1 MAAGMISLDEA
12 RGLLLAGVGVLA
24 CETVPIGEAAGRVLA
39 ADIIAPRDQ
48 PPSAVSAMDGYAVV
62 AAVVG
67 ETLRV
72 IGEAPAGVPFGGAVG
87 PGEAVRIATGGV
99 VPEGATRV
107 VIQEHVAREGDMI
120 AVRELSLGFH
130 VRAAGGDFAAGAV
143 VARAGEVMTPGRIAL
158 VAATGCA
165 RVSVVRRPRVA
176 IMASGDELRAGG
188 DPCEGGIYDSG
199 GPSMAALVAGWGGT
213 AVRLPILPDDR
224 AALDAALG
232 VAGFGAD
239 LDVDVIVT
247 LGGASVG
254 HRDQLRPAFEALGAV
269 ILFDKVAV
277 IPGKPTWHARFGDG
291 RLLVGLPGNPASA
304 FVCAHLFVAPL
315 LAALTGRDPGLRL
328 EVARLGQAIGAN
340 GPREAWLR
348 GRVAIDDDGR
358 RIVTVDPRQDSSLTS
373 PLAAA
378 NVLVRRGIGA
388 PAMVAG
394 DRVQTL
400 MIG

>member
-24 CETVPIGEAAGRVLA
+24 SETVAIGEAAGRVLA
-39 ADIIAPRDQ
+39 ADVVAPRDQ
-48 PPSAVSAMDGYAVV
+48 PPSAVSAMDGYAVAS
-62 AAVVG
+62 AAVG

-72 IGEAPAGVPFGGAVG
+72 IGEAPAGAPFAGVVG

-99 VPEGATRV
+99 VPESATRV
-107 VIQEHVAREGDMI
+107 VIQEHVECQGDGI
-120 AVRELSLGFH
+120 VVRELSQGFH
-130 VRAAGGDFAAGAV
+130 VRPAGGDFREGAV
-143 VARAGEVMTPGRIAL
+143 VAIAGDVLTPGRIAL
-158 VAATGCA
+158 VAATGVA
-165 RVSVVRRPRVA
+165 GIAVFRRPRVA
-176 IMASGDELRAGG
+176 IFASGDELRLPGSLDAGA
-188 DPCEGGIYDSG
+188 IFDSG
-199 GPSMAALVAGWGGT
+199 GPSIAALVEAWGGE
-213 AVRLPILPDDR
+213 AVRLAVLPDDR
-224 AALDAALG
+224 IALDAAL
-232 VAGFGAD
+232 ARAD
-239 LDVDVIVT
+239 LEVDVIVT

-340 GPREAWLR
+340 GLREAWLR
-348 GRVAIDDDGR
+348 GRVAIDDEGR
-358 RIVTVDPRQDSSLTS
+358 RIVSVDARQDSSLTS

-378 NVLVRRGIGA
+378 NVLVRRLPDSPALGVGDKVETLTIG
-388 PAMVAG
+388 
-394 DRVQTL
+394 
-400 MIG
+400 

>member
-12 RGLLLAGVGVLA
+12 RGLLLAGVGRLPS
-24 CETVPIGEAAGRVLA
+24 ETVAIGDAAGRVLA
-39 ADIIAPRDQ
+39 ADVVAPRDQ
-48 PPSAVSAMDGYAVV
+48 PPSAVSAMDGYAVAGV
-62 AAVVG
+62 AVG
-67 ETLRV
+67 DALLVT
-72 IGEAPAGVPFGGAVG
+72 GEAPAGAPFGGVVG

-99 VPEGATRV
+99 VPKGATRV
-107 VIQEHVAREGDMI
+107 VIQEHVVREGDMI
-120 AVRELSLGFH
+120 AVRELSEGFH
-130 VRAAGGDFAAGAV
+130 VRAAGGDFAAGQV
-143 VARAGEVMTPGRIAL
+143 VARAGEVMTAGQIAL

-165 RVSVVRRPRVA
+165 GVEVVRRPRVA
-176 IMASGDELRAGG
+176 VMASGDELRAPGTAG
-188 DPCEGGIYDSG
+188 EGAIFDSG
-199 GPSMAALVAGWGGT
+199 GPSIAALVAGWGGD

-224 AALDAALG
+224 AALDAAL
-232 VAGFGAD
+232 AGAD

-254 HRDQLRPAFEALGAV
+254 HRDQLRPAFEAIGAV

-328 EVARLGQAIGAN
+328 EAARLGQAIGAN

-348 GRVAIDDDGR
+348 GRVAIDGEGR
-358 RIVTVDPRQDSSLTS
+358 RIVSVDARQDSSLTT

-378 NVLVRRGIGA
+378 NVLVRRPPHA
-388 PAMVAG
+388 LALDAL
-394 DRVQTL
+394 DHVQTL
-400 MIG
+400 TIG

>member
-1 MAAGMISLDEA
+1 MISLDAA

-24 CETVPIGEAAGRVLA
+24 GETVAIGEAAGRVLA

-48 PPSAVSAMDGYAVV
+48 PPSAVSAMDGYAVAS
-62 AAVVG
+62 AAIG
-67 ETLRV
+67 DTLRV
-72 IGEAPAGVPFGGAVG
+72 IGEAPAGVPFGGVVG

-99 VPEGATRV
+99 VPKGATRV

-188 DPCEGGIYDSG
+188 DPSEGGIYDSG

-224 AALDAALG
+224 AALDAAL
-232 VAGFGAD
+232 AAAD
-239 LDVDVIVT
+239 LEVDVIVT

-269 ILFDKVAV
+269 IAFDKVAV

-348 GRVAIDDDGR
+348 GRVAIDDEGR
-358 RIVTVDPRQDSSLTS
+358 RIVRVDPRQDSSLTS

-378 NVLVRRGIGA
+378 NVLVRRPPDA
-388 PAMVAG
+388 AAMDAG
-394 DRVQTL
+394 GRVETL
-400 MIG
+400 TLA

>member
-1 MAAGMISLDEA
+1 MISLDEA

-24 CETVPIGEAAGRVLA
+24 CEIVPIGEAAGRVLA
-39 ADIIAPRDQ
+39 ADVVAPRDQ
-48 PPSAVSAMDGYAVV
+48 PPTAVSAMDGYAVAS
-62 AAVVG
+62 AAIG
-67 ETLRV
+67 DALRV
-72 IGEAPAGVPFGGAVG
+72 IGEAPAGAPFGGVVG
-87 PGEAVRIATGGV
+87 AGEAVRIATGGV
-99 VPEGATRV
+99 VPKGATRV

-120 AVRELSLGFH
+120 AVRELSQGFH

-165 RVSVVRRPRVA
+165 GVEVVRRPRVA
-176 IMASGDELRAGG
+176 IIASGDELRAPGAAG
-188 DPCEGGIYDSG
+188 EGVIFDSG
-199 GPSMAALVAGWGGT
+199 GPSIAALVAGWGGE

-224 AALDAALG
+224 VALDAAL
-232 VAGFGAD
+232 VGAD

-269 ILFDKVAV
+269 IAFDKVAV

-304 FVCAHLFVAPL
+304 FVCAYLFVAPL
-315 LAALTGRDPGLRL
+315 LAALTGRDAGLKL

-348 GRVAIDDDGR
+348 GRVAIDDEGR
-358 RIVTVDPRQDSSLTS
+358 RIVRVDPRQDSSLTS

-378 NVLVRRGIGA
+378 NVLVRRPPDA
-388 PAMVAG
+388 AAMDAG
-394 DRVQTL
+394 GRVETL
-400 MIG
+400 TLA

>member
-1 MAAGMISLDEA
+1 MISLDAA

-24 CETVPIGEAAGRVLA
+24 GETVAIGEAAWRVLA
-39 ADIIAPRDQ
+39 ADVVAPRDQ
-48 PPSAVSAMDGYAVV
+48 PPSAVSAMDGYAVAS
-62 AAVVG
+62 AAIG
-67 ETLRV
+67 DALRV
-72 IGEAPAGVPFGGAVG
+72 IGEAPAGVPFGGVVG
-87 PGEAVRIATGGV
+87 PGAAVRIATGGV
-99 VPEGATRV
+99 VPKGATRV

-188 DPCEGGIYDSG
+188 DPSEGAIFDSG
-199 GPSMAALVAGWGGT
+199 GPSMAALVAGWDGD

-224 AALDAALG
+224 AALDAAL
-232 VAGFGAD
+232 AGAD
-239 LDVDVIVT
+239 LEVDVIVT

-315 LAALTGRDPGLRL
+315 LAVLTGRDPGLRL
-328 EVARLGQAIGAN
+328 EVARLRQAIGAN

-348 GRVAIDDDGR
+348 GRVEIDDEGR

-378 NVLVRRGIGA
+378 NALVRRPPDA
-388 PAMVAG
+388 AAMDAG
-394 DRVQTL
+394 GRVETL
-400 MIG
+400 ILA

>member
-1 MAAGMISLDEA
+1 MISLDEA

-24 CETVPIGEAAGRVLA
+24 SESVAIGEAAWRVLA
-39 ADIIAPRDQ
+39 ADVVAPRDQ

-72 IGEAPAGVPFGGAVG
+72 IGEAPAGVPFGGVVG

-99 VPEGATRV
+99 VPKGATRV

-143 VARAGEVMTPGRIAL
+143 VAWAGEVMTPGRIAL

-188 DPCEGGIYDSG
+188 DPSEGGIYDSG

-224 AALDAALG
+224 AALDAAL
-232 VAGFGAD
+232 AGAD
-239 LDVDVIVT
+239 LEVDVIVT

-277 IPGKPTWHARFGDG
+277 IPGKPTWHARN
-291 RLLVGLPGNPASA
+291 R
-304 FVCAHLFVAPL
+304 
-315 LAALTGRDPGLRL
+315 T
-328 EVARLGQAIGAN
+328 
-340 GPREAWLR
+340 
-348 GRVAIDDDGR
+348 
-358 RIVTVDPRQDSSLTS
+358 
-373 PLAAA
+373 
-378 NVLVRRGIGA
+378 
-388 PAMVAG
+388 
-394 DRVQTL
+394 
-400 MIG
+400 

>member
-1 MAAGMISLDEA
+1 MISLDAA

-24 CETVPIGEAAGRVLA
+24 GETVAIGEAAGRVLA

-72 IGEAPAGVPFGGAVG
+72 IGEAPAGVPFGGVVG

-99 VPEGATRV
+99 VPKGATRV
-107 VIQEHVAREGDMI
+107 VIQEHVARESDMI

-130 VRAAGGDFAAGAV
+130 VRAAGGDFATGAV

-188 DPCEGGIYDSG
+188 DPSEGGIYDSG
-199 GPSMAALVAGWGGT
+199 GPSMAALVAGWGGA

-224 AALDAALG
+224 AALDAAL
-232 VAGFGAD
+232 AAAD

-348 GRVAIDDDGR
+348 GRVAIDDEGR

-378 NVLVRRGIGA
+378 NVLVRRPPDA
-388 PAMVAG
+388 AAMDAG
-394 DRVQTL
+394 GRVETL
-400 MIG
+400 ILA

>member
-1 MAAGMISLDEA
+1 MISLDEA

-24 CETVPIGEAAGRVLA
+24 CEIVPIGEAAGRVLA
-39 ADIIAPRDQ
+39 ADIVAPRDQ
-48 PPSAVSAMDGYAVV
+48 PPTAVSAMDGYAVAS
-62 AAVVG
+62 AAIG
-67 ETLRV
+67 DALRV
-72 IGEAPAGVPFGGAVG
+72 IGEAPAGAPFGGVVG
-87 PGEAVRIATGGV
+87 AGEAVRIATGGV
-99 VPEGATRV
+99 VPEGATRI

-120 AVRELSLGFH
+120 AVRELSQGFH
-130 VRAAGGDFAAGAV
+130 VRAAGGDFAVGAV
-143 VARAGEVMTPGRIAL
+143 VARAGEVMTAGRIAL

-165 RVSVVRRPRVA
+165 GVEVVRRPRVA
-176 IMASGDELRAGG
+176 IMASGDELRAPGAAG
-188 DPCEGGIYDSG
+188 EGVIFDSG
-199 GPSMAALVAGWGGT
+199 GPSIAALVAGWGGE

-224 AALDAALG
+224 VALDAAL
-232 VAGFGAD
+232 VGAD

-254 HRDQLRPAFEALGAV
+254 HRDQLRPAFEALGAM
-269 ILFDKVAV
+269 IAFDKVAV

-304 FVCAHLFVAPL
+304 FVCAYLFVAPL

-348 GRVAIDDDGR
+348 GRVAIDDEGR
-358 RIVTVDPRQDSSLTS
+358 RIVRVDPRQDSSLTS

-378 NVLVRRGIGA
+378 NVLVRRPPDA
-388 PAMVAG
+388 AAMDAG
-394 DRVQTL
+394 GRVETL
-400 MIG
+400 TLA

>member
-24 CETVPIGEAAGRVLA
+24 SETLAIGEAAGRVLA
-39 ADIIAPRDQ
+39 ADVVAQRDQ
-48 PPSAVSAMDGYAVV
+48 PPSAVSAMDGYAVES
-62 AAVVG
+62 AAIG
-67 ETLRV
+67 DALRL
-72 IGEAPAGVPFGGAVG
+72 IGEAPAGAPFGGVVG

-107 VIQEHVAREGDMI
+107 VIQEHVAREGNTI
-120 AVRELSLGFH
+120 AVRELSPGFH
-130 VRAAGGDFAAGAV
+130 VRCAGGDFAAGQV
-143 VARAGEVMTPGRIAL
+143 VARAGEVMTAGRIAL

-165 RVSVVRRPRVA
+165 GVAVVRRPRVA
-176 IMASGDELRAGG
+176 IIASGDELRAGG
-188 DPCEGGIYDSG
+188 DPSEGGIYDSG
-199 GPSMAALVAGWGGT
+199 GPSIAALVEAWGGD

-224 AALDAALG
+224 MALDAAL
-232 VAGFGAD
+232 AKAD
-239 LDVDVIVT
+239 LEVDVIVT

-254 HRDQLRPAFEALGAV
+254 HRDQLRPAFEAIGAV

-277 IPGKPTWHARFGDG
+277 IPGKPTWHARFGDR

-315 LAALTGRDPGLRL
+315 LAVLTGRDAGLKL

-348 GRVAIDDDGR
+348 GRVAVDDEGR
-358 RIVTVDPRQDSSLTS
+358 RIVTVDARQDSSLTS

-378 NVLVRRGIGA
+378 NVLVRRAPDA
-388 PAMVAG
+388 PAMDAG
-394 DRVQTL
+394 GRVETL
-400 MIG
+400 TLA

>member
-1 MAAGMISLDEA
+1 MISLDAA

-24 CETVPIGEAAGRVLA
+24 GETVAIGEAAGRVLA
-39 ADIIAPRDQ
+39 ADVVAMRDQ
-48 PPSAVSAMDGYAVV
+48 PPSAVSAMDGYAV
-62 AAVVG
+62 ASAVVG

-72 IGEAPAGVPFGGAVG
+72 IGEAPAGVPFGGVVG

-99 VPEGATRV
+99 VPKGATRV

-188 DPCEGGIYDSG
+188 DPSEGGIYDSG

-224 AALDAALG
+224 AALDAAL
-232 VAGFGAD
+232 AGAD
-239 LDVDVIVT
+239 LEVDVIVT

-348 GRVAIDDDGR
+348 GRVEIDDEGR

-378 NVLVRRGIGA
+378 NVLVRRPPDA
-388 PAMVAG
+388 AAMDAG
-394 DRVQTL
+394 GRVETL
-400 MIG
+400 ILA

>member
-1 MAAGMISLDEA
+1 MISLDAA

-24 CETVPIGEAAGRVLA
+24 GETVAIGEAAGRVLA

-48 PPSAVSAMDGYAVV
+48 PPSAVSAMDGYAVAS
-62 AAVVG
+62 AAIG
-67 ETLRV
+67 DALRV
-72 IGEAPAGVPFGGAVG
+72 IGEAPAGVPFGGVVG

-99 VPEGATRV
+99 VPKGATRV

-188 DPCEGGIYDSG
+188 DPSEGGIYDSG

-224 AALDAALG
+224 AALDAAL
-232 VAGFGAD
+232 AAAD
-239 LDVDVIVT
+239 LEVDVIVT

-348 GRVAIDDDGR
+348 GRVAIDDEGR

-378 NVLVRRGIGA
+378 NVLVRRPPDA
-388 PAMVAG
+388 AAMDAG
-394 DRVQTL
+394 GRVETL
-400 MIG
+400 ILA

>member
-1 MAAGMISLDEA
+1 MISLDEA
-12 RGLLLAGVGVLA
+12 RGLLLAGVGVLPSERVA
-24 CETVPIGEAAGRVLA
+24 IGEAAGRVLA
-39 ADIIAPRDQ
+39 ADVVAPCDQ
-48 PPSAVSAMDGYAVV
+48 PPSAVSAMDGYAVAS
-62 AAVVG
+62 AAVG
-67 ETLRV
+67 DTLRL
-72 IGEAPAGVPFGGAVG
+72 IGEAPAGAPFGGVVG

-99 VPEGATRV
+99 VPDGATRV

-120 AVRELSLGFH
+120 AVRELSQGFH
-130 VRAAGGDFAAGAV
+130 VRAAGGDFAGGAV
-143 VARAGEVMTPGRIAL
+143 VARAGEVLTPGRIAL
-158 VAATGCA
+158 VAATGCGGA
-165 RVSVVRRPRVA
+165 EVVRRPRVA

-199 GPSMAALVAGWGGT
+199 GPSIAALVAGWGGD

-224 AALDAALG
+224 AALDAAL
-232 VAGFGAD
+232 AGAD

-269 ILFDKVAV
+269 IEFDRVAV

-315 LAALTGRDPGLRL
+315 LAALTGRDAGLKL

-348 GRVAIDDDGR
+348 GRVSIDDDGR
-358 RIVTVDPRQDSSLTS
+358 RIVTIDPRQDSSLTS

>member
-12 RGLLLAGVGVLA
+12 RGLLLAVVDVLPSERVA
-24 CETVPIGEAAGRVLA
+24 IGEAAGRVLA
-39 ADIIAPRDQ
+39 ADVVAPRDQ
-48 PPSAVSAMDGYAVV
+48 PPSAVSAMDGYAVAG
-62 AAVVG
+62 AAIG
-67 ETLRV
+67 DALRV
-72 IGEAPAGVPFGGAVG
+72 IGEAPAGAPFGGIVG

-99 VPEGATRV
+99 VPEGASRV

-120 AVRELSLGFH
+120 VVRELSQGFH
-130 VRAAGGDFAAGAV
+130 VRAAGGDFAARAV
-143 VARAGEVMTPGRIAL
+143 VARAGEVMTAGRIAL

-165 RVSVVRRPRVA
+165 VVSVVRRPRVA
-176 IMASGDELRAGG
+176 IFASGDELRAGG
-188 DPCEGGIYDSG
+188 DPSAGAIFDSG
-199 GPSMAALVAGWGGT
+199 GPSIAALVAGWGGD

-224 AALDAALG
+224 VALDAAL
-232 VAGFGAD
+232 AGAD
-239 LDVDVIVT
+239 LKVDVIVT

-269 ILFDKVAV
+269 IAFDKVAV

-328 EVARLGQAIGAN
+328 EVAWLEQAIGAN

-348 GRVAIDDDGR
+348 GRVEVDGEGR

-378 NVLVRRGIGA
+378 NVLVRRGIDA

>member
-1 MAAGMISLDEA
+1 MAAGMISLDAA

-24 CETVPIGEAAGRVLA
+24 GETVAIGEAAGRVLA
-39 ADIIAPRDQ
+39 ADVVAPRDQ
-48 PPSAVSAMDGYAVV
+48 PPSAVSAMDGYAVAS
-62 AAVVG
+62 AAIG
-67 ETLRV
+67 DALRV
-72 IGEAPAGVPFGGAVG
+72 IGEAPAGVPFGGVVG

-99 VPEGATRV
+99 VPKGATRV

-188 DPCEGGIYDSG
+188 DPSEGGIYDSG

-224 AALDAALG
+224 AALDAAL
-232 VAGFGAD
+232 AGAD
-239 LDVDVIVT
+239 LEVDVIVT

-315 LAALTGRDPGLRL
+315 LAVLTGRDPGLRL

-348 GRVAIDDDGR
+348 GRVAIDDEGR

-378 NVLVRRGIGA
+378 NVLVRRPPDA
-388 PAMVAG
+388 AAMDAG
-394 DRVQTL
+394 GRVETL
-400 MIG
+400 ILA

>member
-24 CETVPIGEAAGRVLA
+24 CEIVPIGEAAGRVLA
-39 ADIIAPRDQ
+39 ADIVAPRDQ
-48 PPSAVSAMDGYAVV
+48 PPTAVSAMDGYAVAS
-62 AAVVG
+62 AAIG
-67 ETLRV
+67 DALRV
-72 IGEAPAGVPFGGAVG
+72 IGEAPAGAPFGGVVG
-87 PGEAVRIATGGV
+87 AGEAVRIATGGV
-99 VPEGATRV
+99 VPEGATRI

-120 AVRELSLGFH
+120 AVRELSQGFH
-130 VRAAGGDFAAGAV
+130 VRAAGGDFAVGAV
-143 VARAGEVMTPGRIAL
+143 VARAGEVMTAGRIAL

-165 RVSVVRRPRVA
+165 GVEVVRRPRVA
-176 IMASGDELRAGG
+176 IMASGDELRAPGAAG
-188 DPCEGGIYDSG
+188 EGVIFDSG
-199 GPSMAALVAGWGGT
+199 GPSIAALVAGWGGE

-224 AALDAALG
+224 VALDAAL
-232 VAGFGAD
+232 VGAD

-254 HRDQLRPAFEALGAV
+254 HRDQLRPAFEALGAM
-269 ILFDKVAV
+269 IAFDKVAV

-304 FVCAHLFVAPL
+304 FVCAYLFVAPL

-348 GRVAIDDDGR
+348 GRVAIDDEGR
-358 RIVTVDPRQDSSLTS
+358 RIVRVDPRQDSSLTS

-378 NVLVRRGIGA
+378 NVLVRRPPDA
-388 PAMVAG
+388 AAMDAG
-394 DRVQTL
+394 GRVETL
-400 MIG
+400 TLA